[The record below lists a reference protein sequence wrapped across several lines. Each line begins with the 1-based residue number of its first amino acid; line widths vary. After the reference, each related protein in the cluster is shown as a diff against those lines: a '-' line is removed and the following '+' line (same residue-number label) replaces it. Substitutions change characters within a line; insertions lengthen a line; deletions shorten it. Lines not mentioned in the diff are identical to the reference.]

1 MSRATSEKGTKVAD
15 DNTVDA
21 QTHAVGSAGKTDRR
35 RILQAALAAGP
46 VILTLKAGPARAVAH
61 ENESVMASMTH
72 ASHGGGTGFSS
83 TEFTTSSIESPT
95 SGGYTTGGTGGSSGG
110 YTTGG
115 AAQPTAVDESGDTC
129 TTTTTRKWR
138 LVRTMGG
145 GGRDGDG
152 ISFTREWFDVT
163 NTVCDGTTTASN
175 RYRRRLRWARLH
187 SMMGGDR
194 MGDGGQ

>member
-1 MSRATSEKGTKVAD
+1 VAD
-15 DNTVDA
+15 ENTA
-21 QTHAVGSAGKTDRR
+21 NALTHAVGSAGKTDRR

-46 VILTLKAGPARAVAH
+46 VILTLKAGPARAVEH
-61 ENESVMASMTH
+61 LNKSVMASMTH

-83 TEFTTSSIESPT
+83 TEFTTSSIDSPT

-110 YTTGG
+110 STTGGSSGGYTTGG
-115 AAQPTAVDESGDTC
+115 AAQTSAVDESGDTC
-129 TTTTTRKWR
+129 TTTTTRRWR
-138 LVRTMGG
+138 LVRTADG

-152 ISFTREWFDVT
+152 INFTRQWYDVT
-163 NTVCDGTTTASN
+163 KTVCDGTNTAGN

>member
-1 MSRATSEKGTKVAD
+1 MAD
-15 DNTVDA
+15 ENTADA
-21 QTHAVGSAGKTDRR
+21 LTHAVGSAGKTDRR

-46 VILTLKAGPARAVAH
+46 VILTLKAGPARAV
-61 ENESVMASMTH
+61 ENENGSVDLSGT
-72 ASHGGGTGFSS
+72 SHSSHSSSTGFTSS
-83 TEFTTSSIESPT
+83 EFTTSGIESPT
-95 SGGYTTGGTGGSSGG
+95 SGDYTTGGTGGGSTTGGTGGG

-115 AAQPTAVDESGDTC
+115 AAQTSAVDESGDTC
-129 TTTTTRKWR
+129 TTTTTRRWR
-138 LVRTMGG
+138 VVRTEDG

-152 ISFTREWFDVT
+152 IRFTREWFDVT
-163 NTVCDGTTTASN
+163 KTVCDGTTTASN